1 VSSKKKRKKF
11 NGRVG
16 SEMEG
21 ALTNDVITD
30 RSTVRGLFPCTVSL
44 IGWSFAARLSK
55 GGLFFSVTRRRR
67 PGSGRQTGRY
77 LHGCSCSPDMVRCD
91 DPEGKRLVHR
101 CAQLAMRVLHNV
113 LSLLSLSLSLSLTLH
128 VVVKTKLS
136 TCM

>member
-1 VSSKKKRKKF
+1 
-11 NGRVG
+11 
-16 SEMEG
+16 MEG

-113 LSLLSLSLSLSLTLH
+113 LSLLSLSLADSARRCKDKAKHMH
-128 VVVKTKLS
+128 VKQKLQEVVTGVTFL
-136 TCM
+136 